1 PTDRKIDWAI
11 IDEELHTLANEQ
23 ARDEGAFLYGR
34 RLYQVMADYWPTADV
49 KPSAPSFEVE
59 FARIWQAKPKVVFS
73 TTLDRV
79 EWKSRLVREKIAE
92 EMTRLQAQPGEHPT
106 VGGATLAS
114 AAIRLGLGD
123 EFRPIV

>member
-49 KPSAPSFEVE
+49 KPSAPSVEVE

-73 TTLDRV
+73 TTLDRA
-79 EWKSRLVREKIAE
+79 EWKSRLVRDNMAE
-92 EMTRLQAQPGEHPT
+92 EITRLNAQPGKDRS
-106 VGGATLAS
+106 VAGATLAW
-114 AAIRLGLGD
+114 
-123 EFRPIV
+123 